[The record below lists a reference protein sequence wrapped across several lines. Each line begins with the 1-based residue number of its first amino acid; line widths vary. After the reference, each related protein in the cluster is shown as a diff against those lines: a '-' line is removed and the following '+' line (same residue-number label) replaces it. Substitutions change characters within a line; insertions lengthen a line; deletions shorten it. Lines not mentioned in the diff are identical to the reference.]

1 MHVYVYM
8 YEIYVYEM
16 AKAAYL
22 LRSVTLRTREV
33 ELNLIKIC
41 YGKWV
46 YDTIFSFEGLL
57 INFVMLNTLQLQTK
71 A

>member
-22 LRSVTLRTREV
+22 LRSMTLRTREV
-33 ELNLIKIC
+33 KLNLIKIC
-41 YGKWV
+41 YGK
-46 YDTIFSFEGLL
+46 
-57 INFVMLNTLQLQTK
+57 
-71 A
+71 